1 MRCTGWLTVVA
12 IAAVVWT
19 AGGCEEPAMR
29 SARKSS
35 SAPQTQPASDSTIIS
50 DALPAV
56 ATRLQ
61 GSDAQPANA
70 FLTIDGK
77 ITEFPP
83 ARLRVTKTD
92 EGVQA
97 LLFSDDPRN
106 ATSAEYKGNSFY
118 FDISLR
124 IADTSEVG
132 RADYFYK
139 ADNSE
144 PSESPNGVFLNGT
157 KFHLQ
162 PQDVAITF
170 DGAGRKVMAQVAGRF
185 LVVRTT
191 GENVPGQVAAVQGTL
206 YTTVEIDDER

>member
-1 MRCTGWLTVVA
+1 MRCKGWLTVVA
-12 IAAVVWT
+12 IAAAVWT

-29 SARKSS
+29 TARESS
-35 SAPQTQPASDSTIIS
+35 PPPQTQPVHPSVIA
-50 DALPAV
+50 DAQPAG
-56 ATRLQ
+56 AAQPQ

-70 FLTIDGK
+70 FLTIDQK

-106 ATSAEYKGNSFY
+106 ATSSGYKGNSFY
-118 FDISLR
+118 FDIPLR
-124 IADTSEVG
+124 VTDVSEVG
-132 RADYFYK
+132 RADYVYK

-144 PSESPNGVFLNGT
+144 PSESPNGIFLNGT
-157 KFHLQ
+157 KYHLQ
-162 PQDVAITF
+162 PQDVRITF
-170 DGAGRKVMAQVAGRF
+170 DGAGRKVMAQVVGQF

-191 GENVPGQVAAVQGTL
+191 GENVPGQIAAVEGML
-206 YTTVEIDDER
+206 YTTVEIDDQR